1 MQERFHNMSPGA
13 FESMF
18 IKTGDSEKSEGLGIE
33 KVIRESIG
41 SASLMFWDR
50 SDPRRTVWTQ

>member
-1 MQERFHNMSPGA
+1 MSPGD